1 MGVYSGLISA
11 QVTLALI
18 AQGTSFASVSTP
30 V

>member
-1 MGVYSGLISA
+1 MGVYNGPIAA

-18 AQGTSFASVSTP
+18 AQRTSFASVSTL